1 MRSVGDTKRPLYFL
15 TIAGVVNVILNLFL
29 VIVFHLGVAGVAI
42 ATVIS
47 QVISAGLVTICL
59 MKTNASY
66 RLELHKLHIY
76 KDKFFG
82 MMRVGLPAGMQ
93 GAVFSISN
101 VLIQS
106 SINSF
111 GSTFMAGST
120 AAANIEGFVYVAMNA
135 FYQTAL
141 SFTGQNM
148 GAKKYDRVAKI
159 LRICILC
166 VTVTGVVLGCGAYL
180 LGTPLLSIY
189 TSDPEVIQYGLE
201 RMLIVCVPY
210 FLCGIMDTHVGV
222 LRGMGYSIMPMIVSL
237 TGACALRVVWILTVF
252 QMHRTLFMLFLSY
265 PVTWTVT
272 AAAHF
277 VCYLIV
283 HHKMMEKAKAEQA
296 EAAKA

>member
-1 MRSVGDTKRPLYFL
+1 M
-15 TIAGVVNVILNLFL
+15 
-29 VIVFHLGVAGVAI
+29 
-42 ATVIS
+42 
-47 QVISAGLVTICL
+47 
-59 MKTNASY
+59 
-66 RLELHKLHIY
+66 
-76 KDKFFG
+76 
-82 MMRVGLPAGMQ
+82 
-93 GAVFSISN
+93 
-101 VLIQS
+101 
-106 SINSF
+106 
-111 GSTFMAGST
+111 
-120 AAANIEGFVYVAMNA
+120 
-135 FYQTAL
+135 
-141 SFTGQNM
+141 
-148 GAKKYDRVAKI
+148 

-252 QMHRTLFMLFLSY
+252 QMHRTLFILFLSY
-265 PVTWTVT
+265 PVTWAVT

-283 HHKMMEKAKAEQA
+283 HHKMTEKAKAEQA